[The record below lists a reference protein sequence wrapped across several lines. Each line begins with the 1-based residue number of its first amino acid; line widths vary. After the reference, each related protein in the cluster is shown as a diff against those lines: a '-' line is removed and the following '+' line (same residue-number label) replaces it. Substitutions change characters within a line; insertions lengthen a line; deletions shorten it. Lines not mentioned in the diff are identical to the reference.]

1 MVPENQLD
9 HIGQKIIE
17 VLREKFPNDAGYVTS
32 KIYRLAQMENK
43 FETFAWAL
51 DQLDHENKSRLFEK
65 LGLDIE
71 NQIHYRHLFQQL

>member
-32 KIYRLAQMENK
+32 KIHRLAQMENK

-65 LGLDIE
+65 LGLDIK